1 MKNGLENRH
10 RGNIGGRCGG
20 AIGLGGFEG
29 TGAEKPAAVTPGIFA
44 RIAAE
49 LPEIIYWSCAVGFG
63 GYAIGRIV
71 GFV

>member
-29 TGAEKPAAVTPGIFA
+29 AWEEKPTAPGHLE
-44 RIAAE
+44 RIAKE
-49 LPEIIYWSCAVGFG
+49 FPEIFYWSCAVGFG
-63 GYAIGRIV
+63 GFAIGRIV